1 MASKKDLKKDI
12 NFLTNEVIETCFLHY
27 HLSQDKEEIKP
38 VIDEIIE
45 DAVNLRNELVFKINH
60 PEDNL
65 KGAELKNWYNE
76 IQNQM
81 LKKTD
86 DAFEKLSELH
96 K

>member
-12 NFLTNEVIETCFLHY
+12 NFLTHEVIETCFLHY
-27 HLSQDKEEIKP
+27 HLSQDKEEVKP

-45 DAVNLRNELVFKINH
+45 DSINLRNELISQINN
-60 PEDNL
+60 PEENL
-65 KGAELKNWYNE
+65 KGRELKNWYNQ

-86 DAFEKLSELH
+86 DAFEKLGELH